1 MERIHNEDATTAGLQ
16 ALVPRNDSSSDIKE
30 KQNDSRTTSVEIADE
45 KVAEP
50 EYRNGVPVIKTGRDI
65 SHFVVDIRDDGDE
78 ALTFRS
84 ILLGTVFA
92 CMGAALSQV
101 STHSSLQDQITL
113 PSLFL
118 TWLRVLPRPEENY
131 HGE

>member
-1 MERIHNEDATTAGLQ
+1 MERIHNEVATTAGLQ
-16 ALVPRNDSSSDIKE
+16 ALVPHSESSSDTK
-30 KQNDSRTTSVEIADE
+30 KRQNGSRTTSVEIADE

-92 CMGAALSQV
+92 CLGATLSQV
-101 STHSSLQDQITL
+101 STHSSLNDSAIVISYVASCSST
-113 PSLFL
+113 S
-118 TWLRVLPRPEENY
+118 W
-131 HGE
+131 GELS

>member
-1 MERIHNEDATTAGLQ
+1 MERTHNEDATTAGLP
-16 ALVPRNDSSSDIKE
+16 ALVPRNDSSSDTKG

-50 EYRNGVPVIKTGRDI
+50 EYRNGVQVIKTGRDI

-101 STHSSLQDQITL
+101 SVHSSLRDQMIL

-118 TWLRVLPRPEENY
+118 TWLRVLLRPGENF

>member
-1 MERIHNEDATTAGLQ
+1 MERIHNEDITAGLP
-16 ALVPRNDSSSDIKE
+16 ALVPRNDSSSDTKE

-50 EYRNGVPVIKTGRDI
+50 EYRNGVSVIKTGLDI

-84 ILLGTVFA
+84 IFLGTVFA

-101 STHSSLQDQITL
+101 STHSSFRDQMIL

-118 TWLRVLPRPEENY
+118 TWLRVLPHPGENY

>member
-1 MERIHNEDATTAGLQ
+1 MERIHNEDATTAGLP
-16 ALVPRNDSSSDIKE
+16 ALVPRNDSSSDTKE

-45 KVAEP
+45 KATEP
-50 EYRNGVPVIKTGRDI
+50 ECRNGVPVIKTGRDI

-101 STHSSLQDQITL
+101 STHSSLRDQMVL

-118 TWLRVLPRPEENY
+118 TWLRVLPHPGENH